1 MYYDTNE
8 NEGRRPACIAA
19 LLYAL
24 LLAGLMF
31 CVAFRIEAPES
42 AEGIMIDFGDAAAA
56 AGADDTPLSE
66 VSRRTESPRTASDN
80 RPEQVMTQ
88 DFEDAPVLED
98 KRDKQPSETS
108 KTTDT
113 RRDVKPAETEEPQR
127 EVNKRALFP
136 GKSPASTSTS
146 QGNAAGAG
154 NQGTPDGEA
163 GADNNAAGT
172 SSSGTSFDLSGRSLR
187 EQLPYPV
194 YNIDAEGIVKVD
206 IKVNARGDVVAASYR
221 ALGSTTS
228 NSSLVKAALEAAR
241 KAKFSESEQETQ
253 FGVIT
258 YIFKL
263 Q

>member
-8 NEGRRPACIAA
+8 NEGRRPAWIAT
-19 LLYAL
+19 LLYVL

-42 AEGIMIDFGDAAAA
+42 AEGIMIDFGDAVAA

-66 VSRRTESPRTASDN
+66 ASRRTESPRTASDN

-88 DFEDAPVLED
+88 DFEEAPVMED
-98 KRDKQPSETS
+98 KRDKRPAETPR
-108 KTTDT
+108 TDNH
-113 RRDVKPAETEEPQR
+113 RDVKPVETEEPKR
-127 EVNKRALFP
+127 EVNRRALFP
-136 GKSPASTSTS
+136 GKTPSSASAS

-154 NQGTPDGEA
+154 NQGNPDGEA
-163 GADNNAAGT
+163 GADNNAAGA

-194 YNIDAEGIVKVD
+194 YNIDAEGVVKVD
-206 IKVNARGDVVAASYR
+206 IKVNAGGDVMVASYR
-221 ALGSTTS
+221 ALGSTT
-228 NSSLVKAALEAAR
+228 NNGTLVRAALEAAR
-241 KAKFSESEQETQ
+241 KAKFSESEQEVQ